1 LLYARVLE
9 VSMLRIATLFALVGC
24 DTDQGFAGDAG
35 HDATGGADIV
45 VDPEYL
51 EFGEL
56 GAGEVAT
63 QTFTISNV
71 GQDGSMLTVSNIAI
85 SGAGGFTIMEDSLGY
100 EIPGGGHVEIDVA
113 FTPMGAVDQVAE
125 AVVSSDDPDTP
136 NVPVELVGAG
146 LVPELKI
153 TPSPVGFGEVFIGCT
168 KTMDVSVSNVGTDK
182 LIVES
187 LVGAGDGFGL
197 VNSNAMPLILDPAAY
212 APLQVSFTATV
223 EGTKKGSITSVSN
236 EPLHERGTE
245 MTAKGIYAGE
255 QTDTWEVPTDPPADI
270 LFFVDQSC
278 SMDDDQRA
286 LADNFSSFIS
296 ALSTYTT
303 DWHVLVANDD
313 DGCGYG
319 VLNNSTAN
327 YEDKFSTMVKK
338 GGGLWTEAGLY
349 VTSTAVDKTDGG
361 ECNSGFLRADALL
374 HVITVS
380 DEPDQSPGYWQTFV
394 DAMIA
399 KKGDAAHVRVSAVA
413 GPVPGGCSDR
423 DNSAEPGTGYNEAAS
438 YTGGEF
444 LSICGNWSS
453 HVKALAETSILVDTF
468 ALSKKPEPSSIVV
481 YTNGTKRQSGWS
493 YDSAS
498 NSIVFEE
505 SSAPK
510 EGATVQATYQ
520 MMGTCD

>member
-1 LLYARVLE
+1 
-9 VSMLRIATLFALVGC
+9 MLRIAALFALVGC
-24 DTDQGFAGDAG
+24 DQDQGFAGDLG
-35 HDATGGADIV
+35 HDATGGADIE
-45 VDPEYL
+45 VDPPEL
-51 EFGEL
+51 NFGEL

-71 GQDGSMLTVSNIAI
+71 GLEGSSLSVTNISI
-85 SGAGGFTIMEDSLGY
+85 GGAGGFTIVEDSLAY
-100 EIPGGGHVEIDVA
+100 DIPGGGHVDIDVA

-136 NVPVELVGAG
+136 NLPVDLLGAG
-146 LVPELKI
+146 MVPELRI

-168 KTMDVSVSNVGTDK
+168 KTMDVQASNVGTDK

-187 LVGAGDGFGL
+187 LVAAGEGFAL
-197 VNSNAMPLILDPAAY
+197 SNPNTMPLILDPTAY
-212 APLQVSFTATV
+212 APLQVSFTAV
-223 EGTKKGSITSVSN
+223 AEGTTKGTITSTSN
-236 EPLHERGTE
+236 EPMHERVTE

-286 LADNFSSFIS
+286 LADNFSSFIG

-319 VLNNSTAN
+319 VLTASTAN
-327 YEDKFSTMVKK
+327 YADKFSTMVKK

-349 VTSTAVDKTDGG
+349 VTSAAVDKTDGG
-361 ECNSGFLRADALL
+361 ECNASFLRADALL
-374 HVITVS
+374 HVINVS

-399 KKGDAAHVRVSAVA
+399 KKGDAAHVRVSSVA

-423 DNSAEPGTGYNEAAS
+423 DNSADPGTGYNEAAS

-453 HVKALAETSILVDTF
+453 HVKSLAATSILVDTF
-468 ALSKKPEPSSIVV
+468 TLSKKPDSSSIVV
-481 YTNGTKRQSGWS
+481 YTNGTKRSSGWS
-493 YDSAS
+493 YDSSS
-498 NSIVFEE
+498 NSIVFDE

-510 EGATVQATYQ
+510 EGATVEATYR